1 MADTPTEIT
10 VATVTTNKSTYTTND
25 GNTVQYSTSTTVQ
38 VDSSGKYVP
47 GSTNT
52 TLLDANGN
60 TVGTIE
66 AGEGWEFTSYATTDV
81 QKTLAN
87 RNSGFNRNL
96 TNHIATALQ
105 RDDNT
110 GIWPFKGEG
119 VNDLASAQAALGAS
133 TFAAEEPDL
142 TPSGVDYTQEVNS
155 NIPSKGVRL
164 NYPVL
169 HYPEDIKVNKQDR
182 IKFTM
187 KTHEGAILRG
197 GLGEQNIGRREG
209 VAINGSVTLPIPG
222 KVDDSNKVRFSEGR
236 LNPFEAML
244 VSGSM
249 NIMNQNT
256 ISDAGQS
263 IMRMG
268 AGIDQAFRRNTS
280 YNDALKVYL
289 AQKATGTR
297 GLLSRATGAILN
309 PNLELLFDSPELR
322 DFSFIFRMSPRHK
335 DEATIVKQIIRFFKQ
350 GMSIKSTADSTFLKT
365 PNVFDIKYQS
375 YEPNGNLIDHKSI
388 NRIKTCALTNCAVN
402 YTPDGSYMTFTDSER
417 TMTAYELTLQFR
429 ELTPLYEE
437 DYNEPGLTLTE
448 IGF

>member
-1 MADTPTEIT
+1 MATEIGKGTKVKLTLETLITIGAT

-105 RDDNT
+105 KDDNT

-209 VAINGSVTLPIPG
+209 VAINGSVTLPIV
-222 KVDDSNKVRFSEGR
+222 KSCV
-236 LNPFEAML
+236 
-244 VSGSM
+244 
-249 NIMNQNT
+249 
-256 ISDAGQS
+256 
-263 IMRMG
+263 
-268 AGIDQAFRRNTS
+268 
-280 YNDALKVYL
+280 
-289 AQKATGTR
+289 
-297 GLLSRATGAILN
+297 
-309 PNLELLFDSPELR
+309 LLFNSSLIKNSNHILLPASSELG
-322 DFSFIFRMSPRHK
+322 
-335 DEATIVKQIIRFFKQ
+335 T
-350 GMSIKSTADSTFLKT
+350 
-365 PNVFDIKYQS
+365 
-375 YEPNGNLIDHKSI
+375 GNILALLLLIS
-388 NRIKTCALTNCAVN
+388 
-402 YTPDGSYMTFTDSER
+402 
-417 TMTAYELTLQFR
+417 
-429 ELTPLYEE
+429 
-437 DYNEPGLTLTE
+437 NE
-448 IGF
+448 